1 MFSLIKRFNALV
13 PKRKKRN
20 ILQWKFSSGVS
31 FFGYL
36 LEVLLRHSPS
46 SHSFKSWGL
55 SVKPNACFLSGKF
68 STKNLH
74 N

>member
-46 SHSFKSWGL
+46 SHSL
-55 SVKPNACFLSGKF
+55 SLGVLVLSLTLV
-68 STKNLH
+68 S
-74 N
+74 